1 MRTLSIDIETYSDVE
16 IAKSGVYAYAD
27 SPAFEV
33 LLFAY
38 AFDDAPVQITD
49 LARGET
55 LPSEVKAALTDATVL
70 KTAFN
75 AQFERVCLSRML
87 GIKLDPAEWQC
98 TAVRSAML
106 GLPGNLGEAG
116 AALGIPEDQQKMAI
130 GKALIRYFC
139 MPCKPT
145 KTNDGRTRNLP
156 EHDEDRW
163 ELFKEYCLRDVEA
176 ERAIAHKLNA
186 YQDLR
191 FESALYALD
200 QRIADR
206 GVKVDAELIGNAVLF
221 SDRKTQELS
230 ERAIAITGLSNP
242 NSAAQL
248 KGWLQ
253 GEDAALECETL
264 RKADVPE
271 LIRKTD
277 SEPVRTMLGL
287 RQMMSKTSVK
297 KYEAMRRAL
306 CRDGKVHGLLQF
318 YGANRTGRWAGRLV
332 QVQNLPRNQMRSL
345 ASARELVKRGEYEA
359 FDLIYENVP
368 DTLSQLVRTA
378 FVPSSGCFAVADFS
392 AIEARVIA
400 WLAGEQ
406 WRLDVF
412 KTHGKIYEASAA
424 QMFHIPMDKV
434 DKELR
439 AKGKV
444 AELALGY
451 NGGAGALEKMGA
463 LKMGLDVSELTEIV
477 SAWRTASP
485 HIVRLWKDVER
496 AVKKALAGKPQQ
508 LPHGLR
514 FFTENDAL
522 LIRLPSGR
530 CIAYYQPRLS
540 PNTYG
545 GDAISY
551 MGVEQT
557 ARKWQRL
564 TTYGGKLVENIVQAT
579 ARDCLAVFLQRLDED
594 GYQTVFHVH
603 DEAIVD
609 GIQKPEA
616 DLDRILERM
625 SQSIPWAQGLP
636 LRGEGFTTE
645 YYKKD

>member
-1 MRTLSIDIETYSDVE
+1 MQTLSIDIETYSDVE

-38 AFDDAPVQITD
+38 AFDDEPVQITD
-49 LARGET
+49 LAQGEP
-55 LPSEVKAALTDATVL
+55 LPSKVKAALTNATVL

-87 GIKLDPAEWQC
+87 GIKLDPKEWQC

-116 AALGIPEDQQKMAI
+116 AALGIPEEKQKMAI

-145 KTNDGRTRNLP
+145 KINNRRTRNRP

-163 ELFKEYCLRDVEA
+163 ELFKEYCIRDVEA

-191 FESALYALD
+191 FESTLYALD

-206 GVKVDAELIGNAVLF
+206 GVKVDGELIGNAVLF
-221 SDRKTQELS
+221 SDRKTRELS
-230 ERAIAITGLSNP
+230 EQATAITGLSNP

-496 AVKKALAGKPQQ
+496 AAKKALAGKPQQ

-530 CIAYYQPRLS
+530 CITYYQPRLS

-557 ARKWQRL
+557 SRKWQRL

-625 SQSIPWAQGLP
+625 SQPIPWAQGLP

>member
-1 MRTLSIDIETYSDVE
+1 MQTLSIDIETYSDVE

-38 AFDDAPVQITD
+38 AFDDEPVQITD
-49 LARGET
+49 LAQGEP
-55 LPSEVKAALTDATVL
+55 LPSKVKAALTNATVL

-87 GIKLDPAEWQC
+87 GIKLDPKEWQC

-116 AALGIPEDQQKMAI
+116 AALGIPEEKQKMAI

-145 KTNDGRTRNLP
+145 KTNNRRMRNRP
-156 EHDEDRW
+156 DHDEDRW
-163 ELFKEYCLRDVEA
+163 ELFKEYCIRDVEA

-191 FESALYALD
+191 FESTLYALD

-206 GVKVDAELIGNAVLF
+206 GVKVDGELIGNAVLF
-221 SDRKTQELS
+221 CDRKTRELS
-230 ERAIAITGLSNP
+230 EQAIAITGLSNP

-264 RKADVPE
+264 RKSDVPE

-332 QVQNLPRNQMRSL
+332 QVQNLPRNQMQSL

-496 AVKKALAGKPQQ
+496 AAKKALAGKPQQ

-557 ARKWQRL
+557 SRKWQRL

-625 SQSIPWAQGLP
+625 SQPIPWAQGLP

>member
-38 AFDDAPVQITD
+38 AFDDEPVQITD
-49 LARGET
+49 LAQGEP

-87 GIKLDPAEWQC
+87 GIKLDPKEWQC

-106 GLPGNLGEAG
+106 GLPGNLGEAC
-116 AALGIPEDQQKMAI
+116 AALGIPEEKQKMAI

-145 KTNDGRTRNLP
+145 KTNNRRTRNRP
-156 EHDEDRW
+156 KHDEDRW
-163 ELFKEYCLRDVEA
+163 ELFQEYCIRDVEA

-191 FESALYALD
+191 FESTLYALD

-206 GVKVDAELIGNAVLF
+206 GVKVDGELIGNAILF

-230 ERAIAITGLSNP
+230 EQAIAITGLSNP

-248 KGWLQ
+248 KGWLK
-253 GEDAALECETL
+253 GEDAALACETL
-264 RKADVPE
+264 RKSDVPE
-271 LIRKTD
+271 LIRKTG

-463 LKMGLDVSELTEIV
+463 LKMGLDVSELTGIV

-496 AVKKALAGKPQQ
+496 AAKKALAGKPQQ

-625 SQSIPWAQGLP
+625 SQPIPWAQGLP

>member
-1 MRTLSIDIETYSDVE
+1 MRN
-16 IAKSGVYAYAD
+16 
-27 SPAFEV
+27 
-33 LLFAY
+33 
-38 AFDDAPVQITD
+38 
-49 LARGET
+49 R
-55 LPSEVKAALTDATVL
+55 
-70 KTAFN
+70 
-75 AQFERVCLSRML
+75 
-87 GIKLDPAEWQC
+87 
-98 TAVRSAML
+98 
-106 GLPGNLGEAG
+106 
-116 AALGIPEDQQKMAI
+116 
-130 GKALIRYFC
+130 
-139 MPCKPT
+139 
-145 KTNDGRTRNLP
+145 P

-163 ELFKEYCLRDVEA
+163 ELFKEYCIRDVEA

-191 FESALYALD
+191 FESTLYALD

-206 GVKVDAELIGNAVLF
+206 GVKVDGELIGNAVLF
-221 SDRKTQELS
+221 SDRKTRELS
-230 ERAIAITGLSNP
+230 EQATAITGLSNP

-277 SEPVRTMLGL
+277 SEPIRTMLGL

-463 LKMGLDVSELTEIV
+463 LKMGLDVSELTGIV

-496 AVKKALAGKPQQ
+496 AAKKALAGKPQQ

-557 ARKWQRL
+557 SRKWQRL

-625 SQSIPWAQGLP
+625 SQPIPWAQGLP